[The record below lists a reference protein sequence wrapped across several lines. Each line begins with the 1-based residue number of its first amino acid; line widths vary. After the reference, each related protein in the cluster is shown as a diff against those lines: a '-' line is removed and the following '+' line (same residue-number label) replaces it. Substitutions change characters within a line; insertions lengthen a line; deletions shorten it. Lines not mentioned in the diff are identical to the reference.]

1 MRQQAARAEAD
12 LRSGQFEATID
23 YGNNTRST
31 VRVRFDYGD
40 GQRARRLHIAT
51 TAENA
56 GGSRA
61 TEYLLIGDRSWQR
74 QGAGGWAP
82 ANLQDGMWEQ
92 VQVLLP
98 RVGAAGDVALVDA
111 AGADG
116 AVLRWH
122 DAASNADSTLEIDLA
137 TGTPRQLR
145 QAQRANR
152 VVLAV
157 AYREW
162 NSPVDIAAPGGQ

>member
-111 AGADG
+111 A
-116 AVLRWH
+116 
-122 DAASNADSTLEIDLA
+122 SNADSTLEVDLA